1 MEALLERSREF
12 LAAPAAAPTS
22 RERRKRRVK
31 IVVVVALACFVVKTG
46 SGHAAQTQTLGLG
59 VSPTKLKR
67 DKRKPAV
74 ISITSTTLNE
84 TAPNRIPSP
93 TVYASFNFDDDFVF
107 NGRIARQKVC
117 RREWLD
123 SLSTQLAI
131 ARCPD
136 SVLGTGAAVA
146 RFPWPVD
153 ESHPYGYEELAT
165 ELTAFKGPA
174 EAGTGRPQLVI
185 LARVESAAYGGALL
199 GTIRPSRSGK
209 DFGYRL
215 DISVPTFLD
224 GLAALTDF
232 EIEIGGGNGRGYVTA
247 RCSDRNRML
256 NMNGRITYLDG
267 SSLGASAS
275 SRCFPV

>member
-12 LAAPAAAPTS
+12 LSAPAAAPTA
-22 RERRKRRVK
+22 RERRRRRVK
-31 IVVVVALACFVVKTG
+31 VVVVVALACLVVKTG
-46 SGHAAQTQTLGLG
+46 SGYAAQTQTLGLG
-59 VSPTKLKR
+59 LSPTKLKR
-67 DKRKPAV
+67 DKRKPATIT
-74 ISITSTTLNE
+74 ISATTLNE
-84 TAPNRIPSP
+84 TAPNKIPSP

-107 NGRIARQKVC
+107 NGRIARQTVC

-123 SLSTQLAI
+123 SLSTELAV
-131 ARCPD
+131 ARCPN

-153 ESHPYGYEELAT
+153 PAHPDGYEELAT

-232 EIEIGGGNGRGYVTA
+232 KIRIGGRNGRGYVTA
-247 RCSDRNRML
+247 RCADRNRKL

-267 SSLGASAS
+267 SSLGASAKS
-275 SRCFPV
+275 SCVPV